1 MPSFDIVSEV
11 DTHEVTNAVD
21 QANREIQN
29 RFDFKGVDA
38 SFERDGDNINVVA
51 EAEFQLTQMIDVLR
65 AKLVNRK
72 VDPDAMDL
80 QKVEQNGMQARQKI
94 ILRQGLDQD
103 AAKKITK
110 IIKESKLKVQTQVQ
124 GEQVRVTG
132 KKRDDLQQVMAL
144 MRESN
149 IGLPLQYK
157 NFRD

>member
-38 SFERDGDNINVVA
+38 GFEQDGDSINVHA
-51 EAEFQLTQMIDVLR
+51 EAEFQLQQMIDVLR

-72 VDPDAMDL
+72 VDPDAMDP
-80 QKVEQNGMQARQKI
+80 QKVEQNGMQARQKVI
-94 ILRQGLDQD
+94 MRQGLDQD

-110 IIKESKLKVQTQVQ
+110 LIKESKLKVQSQVQ

>member
-29 RFDFKGVDA
+29 RFDFKGVTA
-38 SFERDGDNINVVA
+38 SFEVDGDTINVVA
-51 EAEFQLTQMIDVLR
+51 EAEFQLQQMIDVLR

-72 VDPDAMDL
+72 VDPDAMDP
-80 QKVEQNGMQARQKI
+80 QKVEQNGMQSRQKVI
-94 ILRQGLDQD
+94 MRQGLDQD

-110 IIKESKLKVQTQVQ
+110 VIKESKLKVQTQTQ

>member
-1 MPSFDIVSEV
+1 
-11 DTHEVTNAVD
+11 
-21 QANREIQN
+21 
-29 RFDFKGVDA
+29 
-38 SFERDGDNINVVA
+38 
-51 EAEFQLTQMIDVLR
+51 MIDVLR

>member
-29 RFDFKGVDA
+29 RFDFKGVTA
-38 SFERDGDNINVVA
+38 SFEVDGDTINVVA
-51 EAEFQLTQMIDVLR
+51 EAEFQLQQMIDVLR

-72 VDPDAMDL
+72 VDPDAMDP
-80 QKVEQNGMQARQKI
+80 QKVEQNGMQSRQKVI
-94 ILRQGLDQD
+94 MRQGLDQD

-110 IIKESKLKVQTQVQ
+110 IIKESKLKVQTQTQ

>member
-1 MPSFDIVSEV
+1 
-11 DTHEVTNAVD
+11 
-21 QANREIQN
+21 
-29 RFDFKGVDA
+29 
-38 SFERDGDNINVVA
+38 
-51 EAEFQLTQMIDVLR
+51 MIDVLR

-72 VDPDAMDL
+72 VDPDAMDP

-110 IIKESKLKVQTQVQ
+110 IIKESKLKVQTQTQ

-132 KKRDDLQQVMAL
+132 KKRDDLQDVMAL
-144 MRESN
+144 LRESN
-149 IGLPLQYK
+149 VGLPLQYK